1 MTLTARLES
10 VERSGA
16 SQGVDYALIRQAVND
31 ELKRTVGDL
40 LAAGEVQGDD
50 LEASV
55 LQSIAKV
62 LEQSEIPLSGR
73 DRAQLAQQVIDD
85 ILGSGPLEQ
94 LLRDPSVSEIMV
106 SGFNRIYVER
116 NGELEPTSL
125 SFQDEQHLRKTIE
138 RMVSRVGRRIDEA
151 SPMVDARL
159 ADGSRLNAVVAPIAL
174 DGSSLTIRKF
184 FKQPFTAEQMLS
196 TQTITPEALELL
208 RASVRG
214 RLNVVISGGTGSGKT
229 TTLNVLAEFLP
240 PHERIVTIED
250 SAELQLNKPHVV
262 RLETRPS
269 NIEGGGL
276 VTIRDLVRNALRM
289 RPDRIVI
296 GEVRDGAALDM
307 LQAMNTGHDGSLT
320 TLHANSTMD
329 AVSRLETMAL
339 MAGMS
344 LPVSVIREQIARAV
358 HLIVQQTRLS
368 DGSRRVTAISEVAG
382 MQSGQLQLRDV
393 FRAEAAS
400 GQLRATEHL
409 ALLMQKLAG
418 A

>member
-1 MTLTARLES
+1 MTLTERLES
-10 VERSGA
+10 VERPGA
-16 SQGVDYALIRQAVND
+16 SQAVDYALIRQAVND
-31 ELKRTVGDL
+31 ELKLTVGDL
-40 LAAGEVQGDD
+40 LATGEVQGDD

-73 DRAQLAQQVIDD
+73 DRAELAQQVIDD

-94 LLRDPSVSEIMV
+94 LLRDPAVSEIMV
-106 SGFNRIYVER
+106 SGFSRIYVER

-125 SFQDEQHLRKTIE
+125 TFQNEQHLRKTIE
-138 RMVSRVGRRIDEA
+138 RMVARVGRRIDEA

-276 VTIRDLVRNALRM
+276 VTIRDLVRNSLRM

-358 HLIVQQTRLS
+358 HLIVQQTRLR

-393 FRAEAAS
+393 FRSEDA
-400 GQLRATEHL
+400 GGLLKATEHL
-409 ALLMQKLAG
+409 APLMQKLAST
-418 A
+418 